1 MEIGIDF
8 LNISKELKDSV
19 IQAIDD
25 EHYMELQ
32 SSSTPRLDLYSYAL
46 ALGKNH
52 PSELQKKDSFVRNEY
67 LAKNV
72 EAIAM
77 LVAVAYA
84 HKKEYESIEDVLD
97 EKKIGQLADAC
108 ANTGFKII
116 DGDMKENYNGD
127 NGYLKMISDLD
138 DLYKEY
144 VNKDE

>member
-8 LNISKELKDSV
+8 LNISKELKDTV
-19 IQAIDD
+19 IQAIDN

-32 SSSTPRLDLYSYAL
+32 ANSTPRIDLYTYAL
-46 ALGKNH
+46 ALGKNN
-52 PSELQKKDSFVRNEY
+52 PTKMNKKDTFVRNEY
-67 LAKNV
+67 LEKNV

-77 LVAVAYA
+77 LVAVSYSY
-84 HKKEYESIEDVLD
+84 KKDFESLEDVLD
-97 EKKIGQLADAC
+97 DKRIGQLADEC

-138 DLYKEY
+138 DLYEKY
-144 VNKDE
+144 VSPNK

>member
-8 LNISKELKDSV
+8 LNNSKELKDSV
-19 IQAIDD
+19 VQSIDD

-32 SSSTPRLDLYSYAL
+32 SSSTPRLDLYLYAL
-46 ALGKNH
+46 ALGKNN
-52 PSELQKKDSFVRNEY
+52 PTDIQKKDSFVRNEY

-77 LVAVAYA
+77 LVAITYA
-84 HKKEYESIEDVLD
+84 HKKDFENLEEVLD
-97 EKKIGQLADAC
+97 EKRIGQLADSC

-116 DGDMKENYNGD
+116 DGDMQENYNGD

-138 DLYKEY
+138 DLYEK
-144 VNKDE
+144 NIGR